1 MAVNLSMLAGAGA
14 QFFDN
19 NGIPLAGGLV
29 YTYAAGT
36 TTPQAAYTTSAGS
49 IAHANPIV
57 LDSAGRVSS
66 GGEIWLTDAVAYKF
80 VLKTSG
86 ASTIGTYDNITGNSS
101 GIYAAFAAS
110 SGSSLVGYTQGST
123 GSVAT
128 TVQNKLRESVSVKD
142 FGAVG
147 DGTTD
152 DTTAIQTALNS
163 GAKVISFPTG
173 TYLINTPLTLSTA
186 GQKLVGQ
193 GGSLVKGTGAIE
205 SLYLMVGVDLP
216 NLVFEDMQF
225 TVKAGTVHTVQGGFV
240 ALTRCHFTQVNGCV
254 FNAAIPGTTTQRE
267 SLESCLNT
275 LSCNFLQITNN
286 QFMYSWGNGCG
297 VNDSVGDGVN
307 GNNITITGNLFY
319 NVLDTGVGVFTNAR
333 NVTISNN
340 VFYRK
345 DFSQNANGVHLDV
358 AGGQNVT
365 IDGNVIT
372 GNVLGVR
379 ILTNIGYTNQRV
391 VVSNNV
397 FEEQVAGP
405 SEPPQCLK
413 VSHDGAGGGENDF
426 NFMVLGNTFSVQDS
440 GRGIAMSSTATTDIM
455 TVKIDSNM
463 FNLRGVSAIGVN
475 FVAASNGNINISPGK
490 NTFIGRGTGALAVT
504 GTLPATLNING
515 GQENL
520 AAYTNDF
527 SVNVSADT
535 LMNSFYAG
543 RGLYAMTGSIGA
555 HSNADGY
562 IRMRI
567 LGGSF
572 TGNAKL
578 IDSAAANTRFDNV
591 WNFVNTEG
599 TYQFVYNA
607 STLSTTAFY
616 YVNAVRLI

>member
-19 NGIPLAGGLV
+19 NGIPLSGGLV

-36 TTPQAAYTTSAGS
+36 NTPQATYTTSAGS

-57 LDSAGRVSS
+57 LDSAGRTPS

-80 VLKTSG
+80 VLKTAG
-86 ASTIGTYDNITGNSS
+86 ASTIGTYDNVTGNAS

-110 SGSSLVGYTQGST
+110 SGSSLVGYIQGST

-128 TVQNKLRESVSVKD
+128 TVQTKFRESVSVKD

-147 DGTTD
+147 NGTTD
-152 DTTAIQTALNS
+152 DSAAIQTALNS

-173 TYLINTPLTLSTA
+173 TYLINTTLNLSTA

-205 SLYLMVGVDLP
+205 SLYLMLGVDLP

-225 TVKAGTVHTVQGGFV
+225 TVKAGTVHTARGGFV
-240 ALTRCHFTQVNGCV
+240 GLTRCHFTQVNGCV

-267 SLESCLNT
+267 SIESCLNT

-297 VNDSVGDGVN
+297 ANDSVGDGVN

-319 NVLDTGVGVFTNAR
+319 NVLDTGVGVWTNAR

-345 DFSQNANGVHLDV
+345 DFSQSSNGVHIDV

-365 IDGNVIT
+365 IDSNVIT
-372 GNVLGVR
+372 GNTLGVR
-379 ILTNIGYTNQRV
+379 ILTNIGYTDQRV

-397 FEEQVAGP
+397 FEEQGVGS

-426 NFMVLGNTFSVQDS
+426 NFMVLGNTFSVQDN
-440 GRGIAMSSTATTDIM
+440 GRGIAMSSTGTTDVM
-455 TVKIDSNM
+455 TAKIDSNM
-463 FNLRGVSAIGVN
+463 FNLRGLSAIGVN
-475 FVAASNGNINISPGK
+475 FVAATNGNIKLSPGK
-490 NTFIGRGTGALAVT
+490 NTFIGQGSGTLAVT
-504 GTLPATLNING
+504 GTFPSTIAING

-527 SVNVSADT
+527 TVSVSTNT

-555 HSNADGY
+555 RSGADSY
-562 IRMRI
+562 VQMRP

-572 TGNAKL
+572 MTNNKLLNA
-578 IDSAAANTRFDNV
+578 AAANTRFDNV
-591 WNFVNTEG
+591 WNFVNTES
-599 TYQFVYNA
+599 TYQFVYATGTA
-607 STLSTTAFY
+607 SSTDFY
-616 YVNAVRLI
+616 YINAVRLI